1 MGPNVPISMSIARLF
16 IILLQSGIR
25 RPVCNMALYDQ
36 DVHLDG
42 SRELNEKSR
51 RKLRRLI
58 EDLNLE
64 IVSMPTALRNPF
76 RIVREIAIEMSG
88 E

>member
-1 MGPNVPISMSIARLF
+1 MT
-16 IILLQSGIR
+16 Q
-25 RPVCNMALYDQ
+25 YDQ
-36 DVHLDG
+36 NVLSVGNPELD
-42 SRELNEKSR
+42 EKSR

-64 IVSMPTALRNPF
+64 IASMPSALRNPF
-76 RIVREIAIEMSG
+76 RIVRDMAIEISG